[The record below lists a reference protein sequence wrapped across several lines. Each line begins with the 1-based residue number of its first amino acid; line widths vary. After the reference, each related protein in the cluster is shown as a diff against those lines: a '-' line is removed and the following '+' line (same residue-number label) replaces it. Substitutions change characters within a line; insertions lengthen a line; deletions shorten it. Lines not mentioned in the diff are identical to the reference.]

1 MTSTLDIFMLFSLVM
16 IGDGATDL
24 ETYPTAVSIVIISQV
39 KNIILENFLINVRSK
54 TLGVSYFRMRKN
66 GHALESRFSVT
77 FLVSCASSDFHF
89 SPYSAL

>member
-1 MTSTLDIFMLFSLVM
+1 MLFSLVM

-39 KNIILENFLINVRSK
+39 KNISLENFPINWLSK
-54 TLGVSYFRMRKN
+54 NLGLSYFRMRKN
-66 GHALESRFSVT
+66 GHALESRFSVP
-77 FLVSCASSDFHF
+77 FLVSCASTDFHF

>member
-1 MTSTLDIFMLFSLVM
+1 M

-39 KNIILENFLINVRSK
+39 KNIILENFLINVLSK
-54 TLGVSYFRMRKN
+54 TLGLSYFRMRKN

-77 FLVSCASSDFHF
+77 FLVSLLPLTFISVPIRHYNLQSNQVKR
-89 SPYSAL
+89 SRR